1 MAGITV
7 YGPLLCIGI
16 ECVTSSDTQ
25 HQVVLGMDVETA
37 LHVVSQ
43 IFASQKNF
51 LHFAELV

>member
-16 ECVTSSDTQ
+16 KCVTSSDTQ